1 MLKNAILTACIL
13 TFPLGGQAQSS
24 TDSVRVEIVATASE
38 YVPQSTTVSTPGH
51 VYTDCSGRTSFFG
64 NFQSSSNSGSFSGS
78 ADTDARCS
86 ATFSPPSETTITRY
100 NKVNYTIVKSD
111 QVLFL
116 LACTQKWKLTTR
128 ERILTGTM
136 GALEGGS
143 GSHSGDAERARA
155 RAQGKWTDCPAF
167 FIGSK
172 YVLSVRDA
180 SDARLEG
187 LSGNTPVKLEYLKS
201 ARLPVESPTTPE
213 HPLAAA
219 TQATVHMTSSPSGA
233 DIYVDG
239 KFCGNTP
246 SDLTLA
252 AGEHAVRVAIGG
264 NEWSRVLK
272 ITAGEIRVHAEIIE
286 KQ

>member
-1 MLKNAILTACIL
+1 MLTRAVPIFMALALNSGVHA
-13 TFPLGGQAQSS
+13 QAQTSLN
-24 TDSVRVEIVATASE
+24 SVPVEIVATAAE
-38 YVPQSTTVSTPGH
+38 YVPHSTTVSSPGH
-51 VYTDCSGRTSFFG
+51 VYTDCSGSTSFFG
-64 NFQSSSNSGSFSGS
+64 NFQSSRDSGSFSGS
-78 ADTDARCS
+78 ADTDTRCS
-86 ATFSPPSETTITRY
+86 ATFSPPRETTITRY
-100 NKVNYTIVKSD
+100 DKVNYTIVKSD
-111 QVLFL
+111 KALFL

-128 ERILTGTM
+128 ERILTGPM
-136 GALEGGS
+136 GTLEGGS

-172 YVLSVRDA
+172 YILSVRDA

-213 HPLAAA
+213 HPLAPA

-252 AGEHAVRVAIGG
+252 AGEHSVRVAVSGK
-264 NEWSRVLK
+264 EWSRVVQ
-272 ITAGEIRVHAEIIE
+272 ITAGEIRIHAEIP
-286 KQ
+286 